1 MFNINLSNNTMSYL
15 NTFSINV
22 TTNSNTRKSSI
33 KGSSYNQQI
42 DIVKSRFFKEEG
54 FSPIPKGTTLAKF
67 LEDEHDVKS
76 GMIQCLADSEEQAYE
91 ALDILK
97 SLSPLHGFTGKA
109 EPKLSSNGRQWVAQI
124 LMKPLEVESDEDIM
138 ARLLG

>member
-1 MFNINLSNNTMSYL
+1 MSYL

-42 DIVKSRFFKEEG
+42 DVVKSRFFKEEG
-54 FSPIPKGTTLAKF
+54 FAPIPKDTALAKF

-76 GMIQCLADSEEQAYE
+76 GMIQCLADSEEQANK
-91 ALDILK
+91 ALDMLK
-97 SLSPLHGFTGKA
+97 SLSPLHGFTGDA
-109 EPKLSSNGRQWVAQI
+109 RVKLSSNGKQWLAQI

>member
-1 MFNINLSNNTMSYL
+1 MSYL
-15 NTFSINV
+15 NSFSINV

-42 DIVKSRFFKEEG
+42 DTVKSRFFKEEG
-54 FSPIPKGTTLAKF
+54 FSPIPKGTALAKF

-76 GMIQCLADSEEQAYE
+76 GMIQCLADSEEQGYK

-97 SLSPLHGFTGKA
+97 SLSPLHGFTGDA
-109 EPKLSSNGRQWVAQI
+109 RVKLSSNGRQYVAQI

>member
-1 MFNINLSNNTMSYL
+1 MSYL
-15 NTFSINV
+15 NSFSINV

-33 KGSSYNQQI
+33 NSKKPGSNYDQQI
-42 DIVKSRFFKEEG
+42 DIVRSRFFEEKG
-54 FSPIPKGTTLAKF
+54 FAPIPKDTTLAKL

-76 GMIQCLADSEEQAYE
+76 GMIQCLADSEEGGHK
-91 ALDILK
+91 ALDMLK

-109 EPKLSSNGRQWVAQI
+109 EVKLSSNGRQYVAQI

>member
-1 MFNINLSNNTMSYL
+1 MSYL
-15 NTFSINV
+15 NSFSINV

-54 FSPIPKGTTLAKF
+54 FSPIPKGTALAKF

-76 GMIQCLADSEEQAYE
+76 GMVQCLADSEEKAYQ
-91 ALDILK
+91 ALDMLK
-97 SLSPLHGFTGKA
+97 NLSPLHGFTGDA
-109 EPKLSSNGRQWVAQI
+109 RVKLSSNGRQWLAQI

>member
-1 MFNINLSNNTMSYL
+1 MSLL
-15 NTFSINV
+15 NSLSINV

-33 KGSSYNQQI
+33 NSKKPGSNYSQQI
-42 DIVKSRFFKEEG
+42 DVVRSRFLKEEG
-54 FSPIPKGTTLAKF
+54 FAPIPKGTKLAEF

-76 GMIQCLADSEEQAYE
+76 GMIQCLADSEEQANK
-91 ALDILK
+91 ALDMLK

-109 EPKLSSNGRQWVAQI
+109 EVKLSSNGVQYVAQI
-124 LMKPLEVESDEDIM
+124 LMKPLEVESEEDIM